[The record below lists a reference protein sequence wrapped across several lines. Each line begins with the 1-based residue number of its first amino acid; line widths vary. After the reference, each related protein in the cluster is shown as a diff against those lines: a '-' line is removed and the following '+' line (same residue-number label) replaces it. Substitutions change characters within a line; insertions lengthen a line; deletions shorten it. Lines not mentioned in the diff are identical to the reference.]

1 MCYLMISVD
10 EDTMYA
16 IWGLEYMEQVA
27 VGTVV
32 APELSPCPNTCGLR

>member
-16 IWGLEYMEQVA
+16 IWGLEYMEQVV

-32 APELSPCPNTCGLR
+32 APEFSPCPNTCGLR